1 MVRVVLT
8 VFGGCVLAN
17 LAACCLPP
25 ANGAYQTSGQN
36 QYGEREKE
44 NKKKVGKP
52 RSRYKQK
59 TLDHSLDHS
68 LAISKKKSEPMKS
81 VPMKQAALEDLPKK
95 IEKKT
100 KLEPLQGALVGR
112 DQKVNSNKLNNKAH
126 NIAQGPTLKL
136 LRSVGNLSHPQSI
149 TFDKKRLR
157 FYVSQLGEKAQP
169 STGSIALL
177 ARDGSVINKEWIKG
191 LNQPRGMAMMN
202 NMLYVA
208 DGKSLLKIDVD
219 AAKIVKRFEQPNSF
233 YLYDVSASKQGDVYV
248 SDPLSNSILK
258 LERDETFEVWLK
270 DKKLEGPNSLAVKED
285 RLYVS
290 SIGLKSSVPQ
300 QGRENFNSGKINQVH
315 LETKKISPLTSHN
328 NLKKIASLGIDEEGT
343 IYATSLG
350 APKLMRFSLKDGQLL
365 ENIDVQKSFDLN
377 ETQGLADFLYF
388 PQSKEFWVPVKN
400 NGHILVFVRSDATL
414 LSEGNE

>member
-1 MVRVVLT
+1 MVRVVHT
-8 VFGGCVLAN
+8 VLGGCLLAN

-25 ANGAYQTSGQN
+25 ANSAYQTSGQN
-36 QYGEREKE
+36 QYGEKEKE
-44 NKKKVGKP
+44 NKKKIGKLH
-52 RSRYKQK
+52 SRYKQK
-59 TLDHSLDHS
+59 TLDHSRV
-68 LAISKKKSEPMKS
+68 IPQKKSKPMKS
-81 VPMKQAALEDLPKK
+81 VSMKQAALEDLPKK

-100 KLEPLQGALVGR
+100 KLQPLQGALVGR
-112 DQKVNSNKLNNKAH
+112 DQKVDSNKLYKRTHNKVK
-126 NIAQGPTLKL
+126 GPTLEL
-136 LRSVGNLSHPQSI
+136 LRSVDNLSHPQSI

-208 DGKSLLKIDVD
+208 DGKSLLKIDVE
-219 AAKIVKRFEQPNSF
+219 AAKIIKRFEQPNSF
-233 YLYDVSASKQGDVYV
+233 YLYDVIASKQGDVYV

-258 LERDETFEVWLK
+258 LESNETFNVWLK
-270 DKKLEGPNSLAVKED
+270 DKKLEGPNSLAVKGD
-285 RLYVS
+285 KLYVS

-300 QGRENFNSGKINQVH
+300 QGPENSNNGKINQVH
-315 LETKKISPLTSHN
+315 LETKKISPLTSQN